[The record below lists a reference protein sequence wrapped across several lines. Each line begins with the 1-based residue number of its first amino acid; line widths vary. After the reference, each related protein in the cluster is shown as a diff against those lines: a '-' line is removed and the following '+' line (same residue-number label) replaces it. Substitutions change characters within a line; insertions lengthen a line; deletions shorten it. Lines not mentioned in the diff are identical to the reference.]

1 MKGII
6 YAMFASK
13 SSNFYTRIA
22 LESFFKSTPL
32 TISDEFYLIDNDNE
46 GIYDYPT
53 LKIISNIIPKS
64 FARNVND
71 IIELADGRER
81 TNRSKKRKY

>member
-1 MKGII
+1 MKGTV

-22 LESFFKSTPL
+22 LESFFKSTRL
-32 TISDEFYLIDNDNE
+32 TRSDDFYLIDNDNE

-53 LKIISNIIPKS
+53 LKIISNIAPKS

-71 IIELADGRER
+71 IIELAAGRDIIILS
-81 TNRSKKRKY
+81 NV